1 MASRPTSN
9 SRSPSPEKSLGMPKS
24 SLVSTEQLMASLS
37 EQQVFVQKRTFG
49 RWMNYILRK
58 RKPPIHIDDGSIE
71 GLQDGTKFL
80 ALLEVLSGER
90 LPSEKG
96 NKRPHH
102 LANIGAALKF
112 LTAKNVKLVNI
123 HRESVV
129 DGNETVILGL
139 IWAIIHRYQVEGF
152 YVNKRKARTK
162 KVLLEWSR
170 KAAEK
175 AIGTSEHLKDFTSSW
190 KNGQGFLHIIYS
202 FR

>member
-9 SRSPSPEKSLGMPKS
+9 SRSPSPENSLGMPRS
-24 SLVSTEQLMASLS
+24 SSVSTAQLMASLT

-58 RKPPIHIDDGSIE
+58 RKPSIHIDDDQIE

-139 IWAIIHRYQVEGF
+139 IWAIIHRYQAS
-152 YVNKRKARTK
+152 Y
-162 KVLLEWSR
+162 
-170 KAAEK
+170 
-175 AIGTSEHLKDFTSSW
+175 
-190 KNGQGFLHIIYS
+190 
-202 FR
+202 